1 MATHN
6 EIVKEQLLHML
17 SATAIFI
24 VLGAIAVGL
33 DAAADAV
40 ASVQGVSA
48 FTHYAIEITAHVML
62 VLDLSLFAVYLY
74 TSSVSLFRAITSRST
89 RRNDVDA
96 HLARAAREIA
106 PAGCAI
112 SKHRRL
118 TQTARFA

>member
-1 MATHN
+1 VLLKASKQRAGGDLVATHN

-33 DAAADAV
+33 DAGADAV

-74 TSSVSLFRAITSRST
+74 TSSVSLFRAITS
-89 RRNDVDA
+89 
-96 HLARAAREIA
+96 
-106 PAGCAI
+106 
-112 SKHRRL
+112 
-118 TQTARFA
+118 